1 MRTMQL
7 VPGRLSIERADVMLN
22 ALMQTVRRSRRP
34 ALRATREEPAYR
46 YLAEQ
51 LRAAIRESNS
61 PETRLPTE
69 AELALLHGVSRQT
82 VRRAYQELVS
92 EGVVRRV
99 PRLGSFPV
107 TGRYMRSV
115 GTIDDLMA
123 LGDDTLFEVV
133 RPLSLVVRPK
143 STGNLA
149 VDELYELTSRRLHQG
164 APFACAVISLP
175 AKIGERLMK
184 TFLAREGSRRRTTVI
199 ELIEATIGTTVAEA
213 RQVITVD
220 PLPSD
225 MAPLIDM
232 NAGDPVLRIDR
243 VYRDVAGTAVEMT
256 TNYFNPAR
264 YSYTLQMRRTSSGR
278 KA

>member
-1 MRTMQL
+1 
-7 VPGRLSIERADVMLN
+7 
-22 ALMQTVRRSRRP
+22 
-34 ALRATREEPAYR
+34 
-46 YLAEQ
+46 
-51 LRAAIRESNS
+51 
-61 PETRLPTE
+61 
-69 AELALLHGVSRQT
+69 
-82 VRRAYQELVS
+82 
-92 EGVVRRV
+92 
-99 PRLGSFPV
+99 
-107 TGRYMRSV
+107 MRSV

-149 VDELYELTSRRLHQG
+149 VDELYELTSR
-164 APFACAVISLP
+164 FACAVISLP

-220 PLPSD
+220 PLPPD

-232 NAGDPVLRIDR
+232 KAGDAVLRIDR